1 MSLKQSTIEEEL
13 AAHGVHYATTEGD
26 SMEPLFHTHQS
37 VVCFRPYTGR
47 LKRLDVPLVRRE
59 DGHCVL
65 HRIVK
70 VRKDGYITR
79 TSPQEDSRCNEI
91 RITEA
96 GRCAIRQSRD
106 VFDAVDHGMLEGLSQ
121 EERDALLDMLC
132 RMRDNLSRYDGE
144 TTPSPSETPVE

>member
-13 AAHGVHYATTEGD
+13 VAHGVHYATTEGD

-79 TSPQEDSRCNEI
+79 GDNRRGDDPFVPEQEVIAVMDGYYVGEKYVPTTAFRY
-91 RITEA
+91 RA
-96 GRCAIRQSRD
+96 YVFFWGRPNLIKSCYLLFQS
-106 VFDAVDHGMLEGLSQ
+106 AVRHLAKRRRKQ
-121 EERDALLDMLC
+121 KK
-132 RMRDNLSRYDGE
+132 
-144 TTPSPSETPVE
+144 